1 MNRTV
6 ANNTV
11 AEVRP
16 IEWAARGEWLWV
28 WAAVGLVV
36 MATGA
41 SGADPTASRP
51 AASRPAASRPA
62 PSRSARSAPRV
73 DHAVTPAG
81 GAGSGQSRCS
91 QCERP
96 ACSQCRLA
104 EGSHAGHRQCEH
116 GLCPAHCPV
125 RPEVFG
131 FYGTQW
137 RKWPGSGVVQA
148 SNNEA
153 VTPARPP
160 RAEVPGAGEESLE
173 PDAAAADLPAPP
185 AAAPPAAL
193 LKTPV
198 RESPV
203 RESPV
208 LESPPFR
215 SLAIADDA
223 VPENPLALVAADS
236 PQPVTAASD
245 APEQA
250 RNAEEPVADAIKK
263 MSTTAWR
270 NFTASDEPLSG
281 RTAERP

>member
-6 ANNTV
+6 AECRPTS
-11 AEVRP
+11 AVRRR
-16 IEWAARGEWLWV
+16 EGLWV
-28 WAAVGLVV
+28 WAAAVGVV
-36 MATGA
+36 WLTAVATAAEPRA
-41 SGADPTASRP
+41 SDPS
-51 AASRPAASRPA
+51 ASRPA
-62 PSRSARSAPRV
+62 PSRSARRSDKV

-81 GAGSGQSRCS
+81 GGQSRCS
-91 QCERP
+91 HCERP

-173 PDAAAADLPAPP
+173 PEAAAAELPAPP
-185 AAAPPAAL
+185 AATPPAAL

-198 RESPV
+198 LESPV
-203 RESPV
+203 VESPV
-208 LESPPFR
+208 VESPVVESPVVESPVVESPSFR

-223 VPENPLALVAADS
+223 MS
-236 PQPVTAASD
+236 KMST
-245 APEQA
+245 
-250 RNAEEPVADAIKK
+250 

-270 NFTASDEPLSG
+270 NFTTSDQPLSG

>member
-1 MNRTV
+1 MNH
-6 ANNTV
+6 TV
-11 AEVRP
+11 AECRP
-16 IEWAARGEWLWV
+16 TRAVPRGEGLWV

-41 SGADPTASRP
+41 SAADP
-51 AASRPAASRPA
+51 AASRPAASRPTGSRPTPSRT
-62 PSRSARSAPRV
+62 PSRSASHSPRSAPRV

-137 RKWPGSGVVQA
+137 RRWPGSGVVQA

-185 AAAPPAAL
+185 AATPPAAL
-193 LKTPV
+193 LKTPALESLV
-198 RESPV
+198 VESPV
-203 RESPV
+203 VESP
-208 LESPPFR
+208 SFR
-215 SLAIADDA
+215 SLASADDA
-223 VPENPLALVAADS
+223 MS
-236 PQPVTAASD
+236 TMST
-245 APEQA
+245 
-250 RNAEEPVADAIKK
+250 

-270 NFTASDEPLSG
+270 HFTTSDQPLSG

>member
-1 MNRTV
+1 MNHTV
-6 ANNTV
+6 ANHAV
-11 AEVRP
+11 AECRPTRAVRRW
-16 IEWAARGEWLWV
+16 EGLWV

-41 SGADPTASRP
+41 SAADP
-51 AASRPAASRPA
+51 AASRPTGSRPA
-62 PSRSARSAPRV
+62 PSRSASHSPRSSPRVGNASRADHAARV
-73 DHAVTPAG
+73 DHNVTPAG

-137 RKWPGSGVVQA
+137 RRWPGSGVVQA

-185 AAAPPAAL
+185 AATPPAAL
-193 LKTPV
+193 LKTPAL
-198 RESPV
+198 ESPV
-203 RESPV
+203 AESP
-208 LESPPFR
+208 SFR
-215 SLAIADDA
+215 SLAIPDDA
-223 VPENPLALVAADS
+223 MS
-236 PQPVTAASD
+236 
-245 APEQA
+245 
-250 RNAEEPVADAIKK
+250 K

-270 NFTASDEPLSG
+270 HFTTSDQPLSG

>member
-6 ANNTV
+6 AEYRPTS
-11 AEVRP
+11 AVRRW
-16 IEWAARGEWLWV
+16 EGLWV
-28 WAAVGLVV
+28 GAAVGLVV

-41 SGADPTASRP
+41 SAADPAASRP
-51 AASRPAASRPA
+51 AASRPAGSRPA
-62 PSRSARSAPRV
+62 PSRSARSAPRPDHAARV

-81 GAGSGQSRCS
+81 GAGSGQPRCS

-137 RKWPGSGVVQA
+137 RRWPGSGVVQA

-185 AAAPPAAL
+185 AATPPAAL

-198 RESPV
+198 L
-203 RESPV
+203 ESPV
-208 LESPPFR
+208 LESPVVESPVVESPVVESPVLESPVAESPSFR

-223 VPENPLALVAADS
+223 MS
-236 PQPVTAASD
+236 
-245 APEQA
+245 
-250 RNAEEPVADAIKK
+250 K

-270 NFTASDEPLSG
+270 HFTTSDQPLSG

>member
-6 ANNTV
+6 AEGRPTSTV
-11 AEVRP
+11 R
-16 IEWAARGEWLWV
+16 RGEGLWV

-41 SGADPTASRP
+41 SAADP

-62 PSRSARSAPRV
+62 GSRPTPSRSASHSPRSSTRV

-137 RKWPGSGVVQA
+137 RRWPGSGVVQA

-185 AAAPPAAL
+185 AATPPAAF
-193 LKTPV
+193 LKTPA
-198 RESPV
+198 
-203 RESPV
+203 
-208 LESPPFR
+208 LESPALESPALESPALE

-223 VPENPLALVAADS
+223 MNTMS
-236 PQPVTAASD
+236 P
-245 APEQA
+245 
-250 RNAEEPVADAIKK
+250 

-270 NFTASDEPLSG
+270 NFTTSDQPLSG

>member
-1 MNRTV
+1 
-6 ANNTV
+6 
-11 AEVRP
+11 
-16 IEWAARGEWLWV
+16 
-28 WAAVGLVV
+28 

-41 SGADPTASRP
+41 SAADP
-51 AASRPAASRPA
+51 AASRPATSRPA
-62 PSRSARSAPRV
+62 ATRPAATHPSPSRSARSAPRV

-203 RESPV
+203 LESPV
-208 LESPPFR
+208 VESPVVESPVVKSPVVKSPVVESPSFR

-236 PQPVTAASD
+236 PQPVAAASD

-250 RNAEEPVADAIKK
+250 RNAEESVADAIKK
-263 MSTTAWR
+263 VSTTAWR

-281 RTAERP
+281 RSAERP

>member
-1 MNRTV
+1 M
-6 ANNTV
+6 NNTV
-11 AEVRP
+11 ADNTVAEGRP
-16 IEWAARGEWLWV
+16 TNTVQRGELLRV

-41 SGADPTASRP
+41 NAADP
-51 AASRPAASRPA
+51 AASRPAASRPTQNRTQSHS
-62 PSRSARSAPRV
+62 PRSSARV

-81 GAGSGQSRCS
+81 GAGSGPSRCS

-137 RKWPGSGVVQA
+137 RRWPGSGVVQA

-160 RAEVPGAGEESLE
+160 RAEVPGAGEESLG
-173 PDAAAADLPAPP
+173 PDAAAADLPTPP
-185 AAAPPAAL
+185 AATPPAAF
-193 LKTPV
+193 LKTPA
-198 RESPV
+198 
-203 RESPV
+203 
-208 LESPPFR
+208 LESPALVSPTLESPIVESSVVESSSFR
-215 SLAIADDA
+215 SLAIEDDA
-223 VPENPLALVAADS
+223 V
-236 PQPVTAASD
+236 
-245 APEQA
+245 
-250 RNAEEPVADAIKK
+250 
-263 MSTTAWR
+263 STTAWR
-270 NFTASDEPLSG
+270 NFTASDQPLSG